1 MAGTRIA
8 SQQAPGYLCMQS
20 STRSD
25 YQRSD
30 CYRICIDETSRES
43 SSNFQTRR
51 TKTRR
56 WGCLPAS
63 LRILTHR
70 THPLH
75 TFDHQCMF
83 LASRRIDDLKVRVL
97 CARICGRV
105 SQQLDRTRGG
115 HMYAACCCDSPS
127 GKRLDRK
134 RKRKPDLGLQRLQIL
149 DTLQWGS

>member
-1 MAGTRIA
+1 
-8 SQQAPGYLCMQS
+8 MQS

-25 YQRSD
+25 YQSTD
-30 CYRICIDETSRES
+30 YCKICSLDPKLES
-43 SSNFQTRR
+43 SSNLQSTRTNPR
-51 TKTRR
+51 HQ
-56 WGCLPAS
+56 GCLLAS
-63 LRILTHR
+63 LRILTHH

-134 RKRKPDLGLQRLQIL
+134 RRKPDLGLLQLQIL
-149 DTLQWGS
+149 DTLQWAS